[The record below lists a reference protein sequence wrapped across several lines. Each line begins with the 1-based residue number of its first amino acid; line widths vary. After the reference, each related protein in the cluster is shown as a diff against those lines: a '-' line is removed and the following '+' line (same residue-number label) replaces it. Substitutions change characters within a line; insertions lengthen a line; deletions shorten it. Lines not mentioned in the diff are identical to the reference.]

1 MSVGIF
7 ISMCGV
13 RCVYV
18 QVVLIVY
25 ECVYEY
31 MWSVCKMCVC
41 ECVYLCMS
49 VVVFISV
56 FERCHVGVCL
66 FMGVTTSVM
75 TYV

>member
-1 MSVGIF
+1 M
-7 ISMCGV
+7 
-13 RCVYV
+13 
-18 QVVLIVY
+18 
-25 ECVYEY
+25 ECVQD
-31 MWSVCKMCVC
+31 VCVC

>member
-25 ECVYEY
+25 ECVCEY

-41 ECVYLCMS
+41 VSVYTCA
-49 VVVFISV
+49 
-56 FERCHVGVCL
+56 
-66 FMGVTTSVM
+66 
-75 TYV
+75 